1 MNDVPSVGTKLA
13 ARVRE
18 AARELNYQPN
28 IQARSLGS
36 GRTRLIGLI
45 ITDITNPFFPDMVRS
60 FELTAVGHGYEILM
74 ASLSDDPAS
83 VDRCMKRMLERR
95 VDGIAAMTFGVE
107 KPILEHL
114 SARPVPIVFVNFDAS
129 LRISASLTV
138 NYQHGIRQA
147 VQHLAVLGHRD
158 IGFLAGPL
166 HEKVVVERLRAFQ
179 ASMAEIGIEV
189 PKKWILEGDYTLEG
203 GITVTEKLLRQS
215 HQPTAM
221 ICLNDLSAIGVLHA
235 VMNQGLMVPD
245 YLSVIG
251 FDNIRL
257 AAYTYPPLTTVD
269 MPRDEL
275 AVSAVQALISMIE
288 GGVAP
293 PRKEITTQLV
303 VRRTTGTPRLA
314 RLTPPRGPRIVT
326 V

>member
-1 MNDVPSVGTKLA
+1 
-13 ARVRE
+13 
-18 AARELNYQPN
+18 
-28 IQARSLGS
+28 
-36 GRTRLIGLI
+36 
-45 ITDITNPFFPDMVRS
+45 
-60 FELTAVGHGYEILM
+60 
-74 ASLSDDPAS
+74 
-83 VDRCMKRMLERR
+83 
-95 VDGIAAMTFGVE
+95 
-107 KPILEHL
+107 
-114 SARPVPIVFVNFDAS
+114 
-129 LRISASLTV
+129 
-138 NYQHGIRQA
+138 
-147 VQHLAVLGHRD
+147 
-158 IGFLAGPL
+158 
-166 HEKVVVERLRAFQ
+166 
-179 ASMAEIGIEV
+179 
-189 PKKWILEGDYTLEG
+189 
-203 GITVTEKLLRQS
+203 
-215 HQPTAM
+215 
-221 ICLNDLSAIGVLHA
+221 LSAIGVLHA